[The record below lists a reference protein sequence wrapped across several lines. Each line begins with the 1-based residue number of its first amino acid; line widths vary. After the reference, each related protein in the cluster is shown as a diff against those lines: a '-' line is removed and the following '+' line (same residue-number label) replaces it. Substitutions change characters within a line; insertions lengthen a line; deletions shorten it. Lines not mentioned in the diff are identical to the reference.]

1 MSPRRSVRIN
11 GNRNIHVDAT
21 PAPARGGGRGDG
33 RRGGRRG
40 GPSGKGG
47 RQGASIAPVDEVAL
61 EQQQAPPNAQ
71 AEILRENAL
80 AVNPEPIQRFKPVYE
95 RFRKQQPPIFNGS
108 SDSLEAEEWLRSV
121 ESILEYMDL
130 TDRERV
136 SCLCHLLKKDA
147 RILWEVVRQSRNIT
161 TMTWLDFVD
170 VFNRKYYSAAILAAK
185 EDEFMNLRQ
194 NNLTVTEY
202 ARQFDRLA
210 KFAQEIVPTEALRVK
225 RFLKGMNPMI
235 KKDVKIMVGTNTV
248 YAEVLEKALEAE
260 LLENDIKKE
269 NAAKWEAR
277 RNNGG
282 NQENKRKH
290 EGNHSNDRD
299 KKGKAVV
306 QNNNNGVK
314 RSYVEFPICP
324 TCNRKHLGECKM
336 KSGVCYNCRGEAATS
351 NTVVSGQVSI
361 YGLPYNVLFD
371 SRATHSYIATRVID
385 SIDKPCDLLRCG
397 IVTELPSGET
407 MLSTRRMR
415 DVPIIIE
422 SKELM
427 GDLIELEMKEYDV
440 ILGMDWLSSHGVTI
454 NCRKK
459 LVVFETK
466 AGDRFTFK
474 GDKLALRTPLISSL
488 KASQLMKAG
497 CLAFL
502 VSVVD
507 RAIETQLNVE
517 NVHIVCEFP
526 EVFPEDL
533 PGLPPDREVE
543 FIIELAPGTNPI
555 SKAPYR
561 MAPNELKELKIQL
574 QELDKGF
581 IRPSYSPW
589 GATVLY
595 VKKKDGSMRMCV
607 DYREL
612 NKVTIKNKYPL
623 PRIDD
628 LFDQLQGSAVFSKSR
643 KKMEV

>member
-1 MSPRRSVRIN
+1 MRA
-11 GNRNIHVDAT
+11 AT
-21 PAPARGGGRGDG
+21 
-33 RRGGRRG
+33 
-40 GPSGKGG
+40 
-47 RQGASIAPVDEVAL
+47 
-61 EQQQAPPNAQ
+61 
-71 AEILRENAL
+71 
-80 AVNPEPIQRFKPVYE
+80 
-95 RFRKQQPPIFNGS
+95 
-108 SDSLEAEEWLRSV
+108 
-121 ESILEYMDL
+121 
-130 TDRERV
+130 
-136 SCLCHLLKKDA
+136 
-147 RILWEVVRQSRNIT
+147 
-161 TMTWLDFVD
+161 
-170 VFNRKYYSAAILAAK
+170 
-185 EDEFMNLRQ
+185 EDDFMNLRQ

-282 NQENKRKH
+282 NQENKRKR
-290 EGNHSNDRD
+290 EGNHGNDRD

-314 RSYVEFPICP
+314 SRAIEEKLPKG
-324 TCNRKHLGECKM
+324 TKEGEP
-336 KSGVCYNCRGEAATS
+336 SAPARVFALTRGEAATS
-351 NTVVSGQVSI
+351 NTCCLGVGVYI
-361 YGLPYNVLFD
+361 YGLPCNVLFD
-371 SRATHSYIATRVID
+371 SGATHSYIATRLID

-427 GDLIELEMKEYDV
+427 GDLIELGIKEYDV
-440 ILGMDWLSSHGVTI
+440 ILGMDWLSSHGATI

-459 LVVFETK
+459 LIVFETK
-466 AGDRFTFK
+466 AGDRFIFK
-474 GDKLALRTPLISSL
+474 GDKLALRTPLISST

-497 CLAFL
+497 CMAFL
-502 VSVVD
+502 ASVVD

-533 PGLPPDREVE
+533 PGLPPDERWSSSS
-543 FIIELAPGTNPI
+543 N
-555 SKAPYR
+555 
-561 MAPNELKELKIQL
+561 
-574 QELDKGF
+574 
-581 IRPSYSPW
+581 
-589 GATVLY
+589 
-595 VKKKDGSMRMCV
+595 
-607 DYREL
+607 
-612 NKVTIKNKYPL
+612 
-623 PRIDD
+623 
-628 LFDQLQGSAVFSKSR
+628 
-643 KKMEV
+643 

>member
-11 GNRNIHVDAT
+11 GNRNIHMDAA
-21 PAPARGGGRGDG
+21 PAPARGEGRGDG
-33 RRGGRRG
+33 RGGGRRG
-40 GPSGKGG
+40 GQSGRRG
-47 RQGASIAPVDEVAL
+47 RQGASVAPVDEVAL

-71 AEILRENAL
+71 VEILRENARIREEITQEIARLRAENEELRRNQNPPVRNL
-80 AVNPEPIQRFKPVYE
+80 ALQPAALNPEPIQHFEPVYE

-121 ESILEYMDL
+121 KSILECMDL

-136 SCLCHLLKKDA
+136 SCAASLLKKDA
-147 RILWEVVRQSRNIT
+147 RIWWEVVRQSRNIT

-282 NQENKRKH
+282 NQENKRIH
-290 EGNHSNDRD
+290 EGNHGNDRD

-336 KSGVCYNCRGEAATS
+336 KSGVCYNCGQPGHLKKNCPKGQKKENQAAPARVFALTRGEAATS

-361 YGLPYNVLFD
+361 YGLPCNVLFD
-371 SRATHSYIATRVID
+371 SGATHSYIATRLID

-427 GDLIELEMKEYDV
+427 GNLIELEMKEYDV
-440 ILGMDWLSSHGVTI
+440 ILGMDWLSSHGATI

-466 AGDRFTFK
+466 VGDRFIFK
-474 GDKLALRTPLISSL
+474 GNKLALRTPVISSL

-574 QELDKGF
+574 QE
-581 IRPSYSPW
+581 RSS
-589 GATVLY
+589 
-595 VKKKDGSMRMCV
+595 
-607 DYREL
+607 
-612 NKVTIKNKYPL
+612 
-623 PRIDD
+623 
-628 LFDQLQGSAVFSKSR
+628 
-643 KKMEV
+643 